1 MVEKLRDQGV
11 EHIIMLTGDNE
22 TASDEVADAVNL
34 DEYYC
39 NLLPEEKLSHL
50 EQIKNEYGKV
60 VYVGDGINDA
70 PVLASADAGVAMG
83 LGTQAAS
90 EAADVILT
98 NDRLDKLAP
107 AHRLFKRTV
116 NIVSFNLIFAIT
128 IKMIVL
134 ILGAAGFAQVWL
146 AVFADVGVC
155 IICILIS
162 ALIGKAKNSFFDTIH
177 LR

>member
-1 MVEKLRDQGV
+1 M
-11 EHIIMLTGDNE
+11 
-22 TASDEVADAVNL
+22 
-34 DEYYC
+34 
-39 NLLPEEKLSHL
+39 
-50 EQIKNEYGKV
+50 
-60 VYVGDGINDA
+60 GDGINDA

-155 IICILIS
+155 LICILLS
-162 ALIGKAKNSFFDTIH
+162 ALIGKAKDACFATIH
-177 LR
+177 

>member
-1 MVEKLRDQGV
+1 
-11 EHIIMLTGDNE
+11 
-22 TASDEVADAVNL
+22 
-34 DEYYC
+34 
-39 NLLPEEKLSHL
+39 
-50 EQIKNEYGKV
+50 
-60 VYVGDGINDA
+60 
-70 PVLASADAGVAMG
+70 MG

-107 AHRLFKRTV
+107 AHRLFKRTI
-116 NIVSFNLIFAIT
+116 NIVHFNLIFAIV

-134 ILGAAGFAQVWL
+134 ILGAAGYAPVWL

-155 IICILIS
+155 VICILIS
-162 ALIGKAKNSFFDTIH
+162 TLIGKAKNSFFDTIH